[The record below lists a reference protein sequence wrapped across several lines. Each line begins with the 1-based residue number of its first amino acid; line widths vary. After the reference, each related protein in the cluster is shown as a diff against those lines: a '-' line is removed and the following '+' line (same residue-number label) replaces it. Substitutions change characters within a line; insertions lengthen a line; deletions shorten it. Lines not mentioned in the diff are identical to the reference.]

1 MSICLLLIH
10 FFIGLGSTYTN
21 AFALTTIAQLRSERS
36 QGEEECFMQKLCN
49 YEEMNVEPICGSD
62 GRTYNSYCEVKR
74 AICHGNPVKKQ
85 FSGPCPE
92 NLRCQLERAYQLK
105 LAAEKMNSSEVYVPE
120 CNATDGSYAT
130 IQCHKSTGYCWCV
143 TRIGRPL
150 PSTSKRYG
158 IPNCHILQ
166 KTKIGRRSHRKSNG
180 DSVSLNVC
188 TTVDRSTFNAN
199 LLNIFKKEYERSE
212 QFLHHTNGAMQ
223 SFDKKILLWKF
234 GQLDS
239 DKNSRLNS
247 KEFGGLRRLVRKHV
261 TPKTCAR
268 KFTKYCDL
276 NKDGEISAREWVTC
290 LGIDISTSYN
300 MFNAL
305 RPNSSITNS
314 NNSKSNNNNNNTSM
328 VIKDDH
334 HKEQQQQQQSIR
346 KQEIQGIVHADGII
360 GMPIV
365 DSRRKNETELKRE
378 QDEDE
383 RNEVKED
390 TFGKT
395 DCRTQRERA
404 MRKLENNPENGNYI
418 PTCAGDT
425 DILFDRIQCHRLS
438 HICWC
443 VNPKT
448 GIPQSGTSKYNAKPN
463 CDGTLQQNDLSRR
476 QIKGCSG
483 RKKTKFYQRLFSSLI
498 SEWILAL
505 GDEANDDA
513 ITSKDKAVRWKFEQ
527 LDVNNNSR
535 LERKEWKSY
544 RNELRLLNKVRK
556 CGRNFLRF
564 CDRDGNKQIRLDEWL
579 NCTIY
584 VDMTV
589 SSMPVAKLRVTPRK
603 NPFLDILQP
612 DD

>member
-1 MSICLLLIH
+1 MTHSLRDNGWVVVLLLLFNCLLS
-10 FFIGLGSTYTN
+10 FN
-21 AFALTTIAQLRSERS
+21 
-36 QGEEECFMQKLCN
+36 
-49 YEEMNVEPICGSD
+49 D
-62 GRTYNSYCEVKR
+62 GRYHSTLILNNRDDS
-74 AICHGNPVKKQ
+74 KK
-85 FSGPCPE
+85 
-92 NLRCQLERAYQLK
+92 
-105 LAAEKMNSSEVYVPE
+105 
-120 CNATDGSYAT
+120 
-130 IQCHKSTGYCWCV
+130 
-143 TRIGRPL
+143 L
-150 PSTSKRYG
+150 P
-158 IPNCHILQ
+158 
-166 KTKIGRRSHRKSNG
+166 NG
-180 DSVSLNVC
+180 L
-188 TTVDRSTFNAN
+188 
-199 LLNIFKKEYERSE
+199 
-212 QFLHHTNGAMQ
+212 
-223 SFDKKILLWKF
+223 
-234 GQLDS
+234 
-239 DKNSRLNS
+239 
-247 KEFGGLRRLVRKHV
+247 FGG
-261 TPKTCAR
+261 
-268 KFTKYCDL
+268 
-276 NKDGEISAREWVTC
+276 
-290 LGIDISTSYN
+290 
-300 MFNAL
+300 
-305 RPNSSITNS
+305 SIN
-314 NNSKSNNNNNNTSM
+314 
-328 VIKDDH
+328 
-334 HKEQQQQQQSIR
+334 
-346 KQEIQGIVHADGII
+346 GIVHADGII

-589 SSMPVAKLRVTPRK
+589 SSMPVAKLRVTLPRK

>member
-1 MSICLLLIH
+1 
-10 FFIGLGSTYTN
+10 
-21 AFALTTIAQLRSERS
+21 
-36 QGEEECFMQKLCN
+36 
-49 YEEMNVEPICGSD
+49 MNVEPICGSD

-74 AICHGNPVKKQ
+74 AICHGNPVKNN
-85 FSGPCPE
+85 SLDRVPVCPVL
-92 NLRCQLERAYQLK
+92 NFLNSYG
-105 LAAEKMNSSEVYVPE
+105 EKMNSSEVYVPE

-143 TRIGRPL
+143 TRFGRPL

-158 IPNCHILQ
+158 IPNCHLLQ

-180 DSVSLNVC
+180 DAISLNVC
-188 TTVDRSTFNAN
+188 STADRSTFNAN

-212 QFLHHTNGAMQ
+212 QFLHR
-223 SFDKKILLWKF
+223 K
-234 GQLDS
+234 
-239 DKNSRLNS
+239 
-247 KEFGGLRRLVRKHV
+247 KHV
-261 TPKTCAR
+261 TPKTCAK

-276 NKDGEISAREWVTC
+276 NKNGEISAREWVTC

-305 RPNSSITNS
+305 RPNSSITNNK
-314 NNSKSNNNNNNTSM
+314 NNSISNNNNNNSNNNNNNDNNNISM
-328 VIKDDH
+328 AFNNNH
-334 HKEQQQQQQSIR
+334 HKEQQQSINI
-346 KQEIQGIVHADGII
+346 QEMQGIVNAGNVI

-378 QDEDE
+378 RDEEE
-383 RNEVKED
+383 RNDAKDD

-404 MRKLENNPENGNYI
+404 MRKLENNPESGNYI
-418 PTCAGDT
+418 PTCSGDS

-443 VNPKT
+443 VNPET
-448 GIPQSGTSKYNAKPN
+448 GIPLSGTSKYNAKPN
-463 CDGTLQQNDLSRR
+463 CDRRFQRDDDSRR
-476 QIKGCSG
+476 QIKE
-483 RKKTKFYQRLFSSLI
+483 KAKFYQRLFSSLI

-513 ITSKDKAVRWKFEQ
+513 IISKDKAVRWKFEQ

-535 LERKEWKSY
+535 LERKEWKPY

-584 VDMTV
+584 VDMSV
-589 SSMPVAKLRVTPRK
+589 LSMSVTKTKVTLPRK